1 MQEDKSKYIAA
12 RARYNEARRLKRN
25 GLAPS
30 TDPRCQNGKIYA
42 IRSKSTD
49 KIYIGSTWRPLADRF
64 NNHKSSFTLH
74 QRGLKNFTSSS
85 EILEFGD
92 AYIEL
97 LELFPCKTKEEL
109 HAREGHWIRTTETC
123 VNHRTAGGKEKGE
136 VARVQIAK
144 VQKARAQRDCMLPES
159 DARFKFLREWSAVA
173 DDAFVLGKDLYVLFT
188 EWCTKNGEDDP
199 TTNQHSFL
207 ISIVGYK
214 GKFYKTK
221 AIGGNRML
229 YGRIGVSGAPAEV
242 SEAPAPL

>member
-12 RARYNEARRLKRN
+12 RARYTEARRLKRN

-30 TDPRCQNGKIYA
+30 TDPRCQNGKIYV

-49 KIYIGSTWRPLADRF
+49 KIYIGSTCRPLADRLSQ
-64 NNHKSSFTLH
+64 HKSAFT
-74 QRGLKNFTSSS
+74 RYKSGITNFTSSS

-109 HAREGHWIRTTETC
+109 HAREGHWIRTTNAC
-123 VNHRTAGGKEKGE
+123 VNHRTAGGRAKGE

-144 VQKARAQRDCMLPES
+144 AQRNCKQPES
-159 DARFKFLREWSAVA
+159 DARFKFMREWSAAA
-173 DDAFVLGKDLYVLFT
+173 DDTFVLGKDLYVLFT
-188 EWCTKNGEDDP
+188 EWCIKNGENNP
-199 TTNQHSFL
+199 TANQHSFL
-207 ISIVGYK
+207 ITIVGYK

-221 AIGGNRML
+221 SIGGNRML

-242 SEAPAPL
+242 SEAPVPL